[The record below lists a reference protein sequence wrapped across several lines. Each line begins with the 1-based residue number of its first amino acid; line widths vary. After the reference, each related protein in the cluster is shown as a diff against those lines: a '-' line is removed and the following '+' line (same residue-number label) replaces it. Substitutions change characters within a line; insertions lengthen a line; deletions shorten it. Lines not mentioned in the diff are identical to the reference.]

1 LKREAKVGVSLA
13 MSSSEISELERRVK
27 AIEKEIQELREPIYT
42 TVTDLRSTLAEL
54 ENPFNYIS
62 KIIETVSP
70 KGEKKG
76 EGGASKA
83 VGESVKGAA
92 NIDGS
97 EGRELEAA
105 AAKEGANKNFDGSDG
120 FRINPEEWQRQF
132 NILVVSNLLLEV
144 FDREELMKVLAEY
157 VKDGWISRGL
167 AKTIEEAVDK
177 LTINRKGALDGVGL
191 EEHLLTLYIL
201 YKLSNQPN
209 DPVLPLLLILL
220 NKLRRS
226 ANAK

>member
-1 LKREAKVGVSLA
+1 
-13 MSSSEISELERRVK
+13 MSSSEISELEKKVK
-27 AIEKEIQELREPIYT
+27 AIEKEIQEIREPLYT
-42 TVTDLRSTLAEL
+42 TLTDLRSTIAEL

-62 KIIETVSP
+62 KMIEAINP
-70 KGEKKG
+70 KDDKKE
-76 EGGASKA
+76 EGSANKA
-83 VGESVKGAA
+83 VEEAVKEAA
-92 NIDGS
+92 NRDGS
-97 EGRELEAA
+97 EDRELGSA
-105 AAKEGANKNFDGSDG
+105 AAKKGTNKNFDGSDG
-120 FRINPEEWQRQF
+120 FRINAEEWQHQF

-144 FDREELMKVLAEY
+144 FDREELMRVLAEY
-157 VKDGWISRGL
+157 VKDGWISREL

-220 NKLRRS
+220 NRLRKSGNVR
-226 ANAK
+226 